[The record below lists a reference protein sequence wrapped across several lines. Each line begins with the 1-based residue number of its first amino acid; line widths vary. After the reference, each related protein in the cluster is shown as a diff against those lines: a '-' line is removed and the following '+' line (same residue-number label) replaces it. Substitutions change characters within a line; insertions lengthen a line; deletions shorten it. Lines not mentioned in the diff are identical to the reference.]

1 MESFF
6 IHLLKSSAVLLL
18 FITVY
23 QLFLK
28 KETFF
33 ENNRVFLILGP
44 IIAVALPFITITK
57 TILIQPSVQQKWNVS
72 EETIVDPIINETLNW
87 SSILIGLYSIGLLY
101 FTFRLILQYKKI
113 IKLKKQSE
121 IVKDAQFTHVKT
133 NKRISPFSFFNNIF
147 YYPKQFTE
155 AELFTIITH
164 EKVHVIDK
172 HSVDVLITE
181 IVSIILWFNPF
192 IWWYK
197 IMVKQNLEYIADAK
211 TCAMEID
218 KKSYQY
224 LMLKQTVSSQTFSI
238 INPFFNS
245 FIKKR
250 IVMINQ
256 QPSKKSNQLK
266 LFIILPAIVLF
277 LMSFN
282 TKEVFEVRN
291 NKSISQEINTNENA
305 IDLIITKNTTNKN
318 LENIK
323 NQLRLDN
330 VDFSFTAVR
339 NSNGEIID
347 LTLSLVG
354 NSKKGSKTFSGNYQ
368 SDSIDTID
376 DVIIKYDPKTNYLFI
391 GDKKGAQNLKSDSWV
406 ISTQINEV
414 KIEVDKNS
422 KNETLKSDSEFLKE
436 NGVTI
441 SYRGIKRNKNGEITA
456 IKVHY
461 NNNAGEK
468 GTYQQIKSTPIAP
481 FSITVNLNE
490 DDIKISTVTQTN
502 NYTDSY
508 ISKEEYKSGKIVE
521 IRKNNN
527 TDSYYLNGKE
537 LTQTEMENLNSD
549 EKSILSFYQLADSLN
564 FETEILETT
573 SDDGFGNI
581 KQIKFLKDSS
591 NTNQRKYLIIE
602 KRVIKTKED

>member
-18 FITVY
+18 FITIY

-44 IIAVALPFITITK
+44 IIAIALPFITFTK
-57 TILIQPSVQQKWNVS
+57 TILIQPSVQQEWYVS
-72 EETIVDPIINETLNW
+72 EEIIVDPIINETLNW
-87 SSILIGLYSIGLLY
+87 SPILIGFYAIGLFY
-101 FTFRLILQYKKI
+101 FSIRLILQYKKI

-164 EKVHVIDK
+164 EKVHVLGK

-197 IMVKQNLEYIADAK
+197 IMVKQNLEYLADAK

-224 LMLKQTVSSQTFSI
+224 LMLKQTVSSQTLSI

-266 LFIILPAIVLF
+266 LFIILPAIVIF

-282 TKEVFEVRN
+282 TKEVFEVKN
-291 NKSISQEINTNENA
+291 NSSISKEIKTSENA
-305 IDLIITKNTTNKN
+305 IDLVIYKNTTNKS

-323 NQLRLDN
+323 QQLLLDN

-339 NSNGEIID
+339 NLNGEIID
-347 LTLSLVG
+347 LTLSLIG
-354 NSKKGSKTFSGNYQ
+354 NSKNGSKTFSGNYQ

-376 DVIIKYDPKTNYLFI
+376 DVIIKYVPKTNYLFI
-391 GDKKGAQNLKSDSWV
+391 GNKKGAPHLKSDSWV
-406 ISTQINEV
+406 ITTQINEV

-502 NYTDSY
+502 DYTDSY

-602 KRVIKTKED
+602 KGVIKTKED

>member
-18 FITVY
+18 FITIY

-44 IIAVALPFITITK
+44 IIAIALPFITFTK
-57 TILIQPSVQQKWNVS
+57 TILIQPSVQQEWYVS
-72 EETIVDPIINETLNW
+72 EEIIVDPIINETLNW
-87 SSILIGLYSIGLLY
+87 SPILIGFYAIGLFY
-101 FTFRLILQYKKI
+101 FSIRLILQYKKI

-164 EKVHVIDK
+164 EKVHVLGK

-197 IMVKQNLEYIADAK
+197 IMVKQNLEYLADAK

-527 TDSYYLNGKE
+527 TDSYYLNDKE
-537 LTQTEMENLNSD
+537 LTQSEMENLNSD
-549 EKSILSFYQLADSLN
+549 EKSILRFYKMADSLN

-602 KRVIKTKED
+602 KGVIKTKED

>member
-44 IIAVALPFITITK
+44 IIAIALPFITFTK
-57 TILIQPSVQQKWNVS
+57 TILIQPSVQQEWYVS
-72 EETIVDPIINETLNW
+72 EEIIVDPIINETLNW
-87 SSILIGLYSIGLLY
+87 SPILIGFYAIGLFY
-101 FTFRLILQYKKI
+101 FSIRLILQYKKI
-113 IKLKKQSE
+113 IKLKKQSK

-164 EKVHVIDK
+164 EKVHVLGK

-197 IMVKQNLEYIADAK
+197 IMVKQNLEYLADAK

-224 LMLKQTVSSQTFSI
+224 LMLKQTVSSQTLSI

-266 LFIILPAIVLF
+266 LFIILPAIVIF

-282 TKEVFEVRN
+282 TKEVFEVKN
-291 NKSISQEINTNENA
+291 NSSISKEIKTSENA
-305 IDLIITKNTTNKN
+305 IDLVISKNTTNKS

-323 NQLRLDN
+323 QQLLLDN

-391 GDKKGAQNLKSDSWV
+391 GNKKGAQNLKSDSWV
-406 ISTQINEV
+406 ITTQINEV

-441 SYRGIKRNKNGEITA
+441 SYSGIKRNKNGEITA

-468 GTYQQIKSTPIAP
+468 GTYQQEKSSPIVP
-481 FSITVNLNE
+481 FSISVNLNE
-490 DDIKISTVTQTN
+490 DDIKISTVSQTRGYN
-502 NYTDSY
+502 DST

-521 IRKNNN
+521 IRKNKD

-564 FETEILETT
+564 FETEILETK

-602 KRVIKTKED
+602 KGVIKTKED

>member
-197 IMVKQNLEYIADAK
+197 I
-211 TCAMEID
+211 ID

-527 TDSYYLNGKE
+527 TDSYYLNDKE
-537 LTQTEMENLNSD
+537 LTQSEMENLNSD
-549 EKSILSFYQLADSLN
+549 EKSILRFYKMADSLN

>member
-18 FITVY
+18 FITIY

-72 EETIVDPIINETLNW
+72 EEIIVDPIINETLNW

-164 EKVHVIDK
+164 EKVHVLGK

-282 TKEVFEVRN
+282 TTEVFEVRN
-291 NKSISQEINTNENA
+291 NKSISQEINTSENA

-368 SDSIDTID
+368 SDSIDTIN

-406 ISTQINEV
+406 ITTQINEV

-490 DDIKISTVTQTN
+490 DDIKISTVTQIN
-502 NYTDSY
+502 DYTDSY
-508 ISKEEYKSGKIVE
+508 ISKEE
-521 IRKNNN
+521 
-527 TDSYYLNGKE
+527 
-537 LTQTEMENLNSD
+537 
-549 EKSILSFYQLADSLN
+549 
-564 FETEILETT
+564 
-573 SDDGFGNI
+573 
-581 KQIKFLKDSS
+581 
-591 NTNQRKYLIIE
+591 
-602 KRVIKTKED
+602 